1 MIEILSHLHEL
12 YVPFIEESV
21 TQKIESINTEI
32 ALKKTKFHQV
42 IIGGDQLTAA
52 HARSAIKNVANGNSS
67 LTKLSGFIPV
77 VEDWHTKMTL
87 LCVRVS

>member
-1 MIEILSHLHEL
+1 M
-12 YVPFIEESV
+12 

-52 HARSAIKNVANGNSS
+52 HARSAIKNVGNGNR
-67 LTKLSGFIPV
+67 LVTKLSGFISL
-77 VEDWHTKMTL
+77 VEDWHT
-87 LCVRVS
+87 